1 MIYSIFSALIGFLI
15 ACWCA
20 PEIQSIGTKVFFGLI
35 MFLWIGASVI
45 VAVLHEQKMKKR
57 IEDLEKVNERFYCW
71 AKTTEKIVRNLAQT
85 NEEFYNRI
93 KGKGLD

>member
-20 PEIQSIGTKVFFGLI
+20 PEIQSIGTKIFFGFI

-57 IEDLEKVNERFYCW
+57 IEDLEKINKQIFKWADSTTKTVNSLVQ
-71 AKTTEKIVRNLAQT
+71 INQ
-85 NEEFYNRI
+85 EFYNRI
-93 KGKGLD
+93 K

>member
-20 PEIQSIGTKVFFGLI
+20 PSIQSIGTKIFFGLI

-45 VAVLHEQKMKKR
+45 VAILHEQKMKKR
-57 IEDLEKVNERFYCW
+57 IEDLEKINKQIFKW
-71 AKTTEKIVRNLAQT
+71 ADSTTRTINSLVQINQ
-85 NEEFYNRI
+85 EFYNKI
-93 KGKGLD
+93 K

>member
-20 PEIQSIGTKVFFGLI
+20 PSIQSTGTKIFFGLI

-45 VAVLHEQKMKKR
+45 ISIIQEKKMKKR
-57 IEDLEKVNERFYCW
+57 IEDLEKINKQIFKW
-71 AKTTEKIVRNLAQT
+71 ADSTTRTINSLVQINQ
-85 NEEFYNRI
+85 EFYNKI
-93 KGKGLD
+93 K

>member
-20 PEIQSIGTKVFFGLI
+20 PSIQSIGTKIFFGFI

-45 VAVLHEQKMKKR
+45 VAILHEQKMKKR
-57 IEDLEKVNERFYCW
+57 MEDLEKINKQFFKWADSTTRTVNGLVQ
-71 AKTTEKIVRNLAQT
+71 AS
-85 NEEFYNRI
+85 EEIYNRI
-93 KGKGLD
+93 KEGS